1 MSGTRRCHRWS
12 CTGGRWLFDKML
24 SDTLTPEPP
33 EGSLMF
39 SHVSAVRNTDVWC
52 SFNHPH
58 TQDRV
63 QSNIQQGFRARAFP
77 RLGLSDH
84 MSPHTGEPGLLHTEH
99 SHILYLHSS
108 RQEGASENHQLTSG
122 PHPSLEELH
131 RSLCLRKA
139 RGQNPP
145 GHALSELLSS
155 GRRFRSLKTKTNGLK
170 NSFTRTITAPNTA

>member
-1 MSGTRRCHRWS
+1 MGGTRRCHRWS

-39 SHVSAVRNTDVWC
+39 SHVSAVWNTDVWC

-99 SHILYLHSS
+99 SHILYLKVLQRTISS
-108 RQEGASENHQLTSG
+108 PAAPIPPWRNSTV
-122 PHPSLEELH
+122 PS
-131 RSLCLRKA
+131 A
-139 RGQNPP
+139 
-145 GHALSELLSS
+145 S
-155 GRRFRSLKTKTNGLK
+155 GRHEDKTHLDTHFLNCCPLEDVSGH
-170 NSFTRTITAPNTA
+170 